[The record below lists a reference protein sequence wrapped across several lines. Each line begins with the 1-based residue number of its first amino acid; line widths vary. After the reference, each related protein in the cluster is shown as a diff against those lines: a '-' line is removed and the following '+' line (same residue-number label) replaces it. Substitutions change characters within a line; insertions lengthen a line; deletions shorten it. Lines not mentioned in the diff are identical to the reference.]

1 MKNGLN
7 FGLVMEAVT
16 VTDYEAL
23 SNKPSINGVPLVGD
37 LDGDDLGLV
46 DNDGIYDQLTAGN
59 ITPKNT
65 APQAA
70 QNLYR
75 LQTTGGDADLM
86 SGPAFLDSI
95 KGNLVNIAGVLT
107 PFIADTFVSTGLNL
121 VDPTDYITIGGH
133 KAYIFPVPMC
143 AFGVFGTTEENN
155 GLKIISDTTPTA
167 VYFKATKPTE
177 DSYGSACSYTTYD
190 GVKYYTPSSI
200 GWLAILM
207 PDDTIPACH
216 MEWSGQY
223 ENVAGTFANVLKT
236 ISTGLQA
243 VHTWGLAR
251 LVGADRSVFDEL
263 NYIAGKGYGRIDRAI
278 LKNLTWTMT
287 TYTDGEETP
296 VTHYVFRSTISAMA
310 LNGLWDCLYSG
321 LVVEGNTLVID
332 STTITSTTDLAASL
346 SETEYFYYEKATASS
361 VNISGYESIRS
372 NTVHD
377 YGLSYFMYNGEIAAI
392 PAYVTEE
399 FYQSGKDQLFNG
411 IAYMRGEM
419 SETIAAAIA
428 EHEEKLN
435 GILAGFANGFPKI
448 KTQELAVMRKMDSY
462 AVEGNAE
469 LSGAG
474 APSMI
479 PQRNGQEYFDTTNKV
494 WYKASYTGTAPTT
507 AAWKQI
513 TNA

>member
-46 DNDGIYDQLTAGN
+46 DGDGTYDQLTAGN

-65 APQAA
+65 APQAVT
-70 QNLYR
+70 NLYR
-75 LQTTGGDADLM
+75 MQTTGGDADLM
-86 SGPAFLDSI
+86 SGPAFFDSV
-95 KGNLVNIAGVLT
+95 KGNLANISGVLT

-121 VDPTDYITIGGH
+121 VDATDYITIGGH

-143 AFGVFGTTEENN
+143 AFGTYGTTEENN
-155 GLKIISDTTPTA
+155 GLKIISETTPTE

-177 DSYGSACSYTTYD
+177 DSYGSACGYTTYN

-207 PDDTIPACH
+207 PDDTVPACH
-216 MEWSGQY
+216 MEWSGGN

-243 VHTWGLAR
+243 VHTWGLAG
-251 LVGADRSVFDEL
+251 LVGSDRSVFDEL
-263 NYIAGKGYGRIDRAI
+263 NYVAGKGYGRVDRAV

-287 TYTDGEETP
+287 TYTEGDETP
-296 VTHYVFRSTISAMA
+296 ITHYVFKSTISAMA

-332 STTITSTTDLAASL
+332 STTITSTTDLAESL
-346 SETEYFYYEKATASS
+346 SETDYFYYEKASVSS

-372 NTVHD
+372 NTVND

-411 IAYMRGEM
+411 ISYMRGEM

-435 GILAGFANGFPKI
+435 GILMALKNGLPSLKV
-448 KTQELAVMRKMDSY
+448 QELTVARKLSSY
-462 AVEGNAE
+462 TVDGNFFIK
-469 LSGAG
+469 GAG
-474 APSMI
+474 APSVL
-479 PQRNGQEYFDTTNKV
+479 PQFSGQHYFDTTNGV
-494 WYKASYTGTAPTT
+494 WYVAGFTGSAPTT

-513 TNA
+513 TNS